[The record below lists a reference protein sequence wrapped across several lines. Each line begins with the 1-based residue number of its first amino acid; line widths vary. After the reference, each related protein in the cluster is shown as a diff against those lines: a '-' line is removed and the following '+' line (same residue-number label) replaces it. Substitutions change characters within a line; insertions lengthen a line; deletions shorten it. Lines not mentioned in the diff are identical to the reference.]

1 MSGNEDVLE
10 ALKQIER
17 WVAVI
22 ARTQLAPVAKIEF
35 ADDKMAKLYEM
46 TGKASQAQI
55 QKTLR
60 LSPNR
65 ITDAWKR
72 WEQQGLLIREGQRYR
87 KVL

>member
-1 MSGNEDVLE
+1 MNGNDDVLE
-10 ALKQIER
+10 SLRQIER

-22 ARTQLAPVAKIEF
+22 AKTQLAPVAKTEF
-35 ADDKMAKLYEM
+35 ADKKMAKLYAM
-46 TGKASQAQI
+46 TGKASQAEI

-65 ITDAWKR
+65 ISDAWKR